1 MKKVYLLMVM
11 VMLSI
16 TCFSQTTIAV
26 QDFDA
31 GTSLAFTNTNGA
43 TQTGSSV
50 SGDRPASSNFYSNA
64 STAWKANNET
74 STLTFSNVTGLSA
87 YSSKYFEFQLAAW
100 SIGSSGNGVD
110 GTDVV
115 TVSISL
121 DGGGTYS
128 DEITVN
134 GNNNAY
140 WHYSTGTGLAS
151 TNYDGNNTPVNFAP
165 GGGGNRTTDGYSTVR
180 VSLDNSVSQA
190 RLKIKLLNN
199 ASAEYWT
206 INEVKIIGTLIPVGS
221 STLSTGPTSEPLSI
235 SSLTNTQGAA
245 STNFDFIV
253 QDDGATPATDA
264 LPTQISQIVFTS
276 GTGNAVTDW
285 SAVISG
291 AELSDGTNSTSS
303 ATIGTS
309 SITFTGLPTSI
320 GDLGYIADDASKTYN
335 LKIWLKTSLGSF
347 ATNIDGKDFVFRVQ
361 GNGITVTG
369 SEFASGQDVNSGDGN
384 NTVSVIAT
392 ALAFVQN
399 TTTPT
404 GVNVAMSPAP
414 TVSANDANGNRDLDF
429 VANVDVTSSGTLST
443 SPVTV
448 APIAGLASFNANII
462 HTASSTGLQL
472 TAASTGLSSAT
483 SNLFDIT
490 TASSASD
497 YFRSKANGNWGSFSS
512 WESSPDN
519 NTWIDATLI
528 PDENANTITIR
539 NDHTITVA
547 AAATAD
553 QVVVESGGSL
563 VLNANFTLADGAGT
577 DLDVNGTLIN
587 TSGSHTIT
595 GTISQNGGSLYQHN
609 RNGSAVLNATW
620 SATSTAEIIGSI
632 SSSPTNLGQSF
643 GNFTW
648 NCTSQS
654 GNVGLGNPSG
664 FNITGNLTITSTGGA
679 TNRAVRF
686 TAGTSYSLNIG
697 GDLIL
702 NGGHLGL
709 SSGSGDMTLTVS
721 GNVSVSNSS
730 ELYLS
735 QGGSGSNTLQIAGNL
750 SVNSGTITET
760 GSSAN
765 CKIEFNKSGSQS
777 ISLAAATISNDLN
790 YVIASASATT
800 LLSNI
805 PVNTGRTLTI
815 NGTLNAS
822 TNQITGAGGVAAN
835 GTLISSHLNGIG
847 STGTL
852 ANTGTNTFGSTSTI
866 TYDAAGAQTFEG
878 RTDYANVVINGGGDK
893 SLNGN
898 AVLSG
903 TLTITNGNVVL
914 GANNLTVENTSGGNT
929 TSYIKTDGTGIFTV
943 NNITT
948 AKTLPVGNAKY
959 NPLIIENGNGHNW
972 SVKVIDGLTA
982 DPGFNT
988 DKAVLLQWDIT
999 PSINPPSSGADITF
1013 QFDQSTQGGVSFNI
1027 NNDIQAWHNPNNG
1040 GWMRSRFPST
1050 PSIVNAS
1057 TATVKIS
1064 GITEFS
1070 RYALSNVDGPLPVN
1084 FLSFSGYKS
1093 GSVNKLQWT
1102 TASEQN
1108 CLGFEVQRSTDGINF
1123 SSIGFVNTL
1132 AIGGNSTDRLSYNF
1146 NDNNVAGEKQYYRIR
1161 QVDIDNH
1168 GRLSNVI
1175 LLKGSKPLIVSID
1188 GIYPNPANNE
1198 INVLLAAPARDKA
1211 TLIVTDISG
1220 RVLLQQLVNVETG
1233 INSIPVNISRFAS
1246 GTYLIKLA
1254 GQTSVESA
1262 GAKFIKQ

>member
-1 MKKVYLLMVM
+1 MVM
-11 VMLSI
+11 VMV
-16 TCFSQTTIAV
+16 CFSVFGQVTIAGWDV
-26 QDFDA
+26 STMTGGLNNFGPSPFTATTTNSNVTVGPIIRGSGVVTGGGATGASRGWGGIGWNNSTAATNIAQNKFFTFQIQVKLNYTLSLTSLDPLDYRRSSSGAANMLIQYEKNGGGFIDIVTLNLTSSGSGGAHAGPVDLSSLNALQNLSPSDVITFRFVPYNASGSA
-31 GTSLAFTNTNGA
+31 GTFYIYDVDNTVANDLILKGFV
-43 TQTGSSV
+43 TLN
-50 SGDRPASSNFYSNA
+50 SSNSNTSDIIFNTGFTSPTNINYTSYQATDITDVNSIEVAQFTIRDGGA
-64 STAWKANNET
+64 SAPDADALGTTLTA
-74 STLTFSNVTGLSA
+74 LTFSLSNSANIRRVALYDGTTELGEVAGSAAPSFTGLSLSA
-87 YSSKYFEFQLAAW
+87 PDNGTKTFSLRVTYNTTVTDNQQPQFIITNATPDISGSVFAA
-100 SIGSSGNGVD
+100 GD
-110 GTDVV
+110 A
-115 TVSISL
+115 
-121 DGGGTYS
+121 GG
-128 DEITVN
+128 
-134 GNNNAY
+134 
-140 WHYSTGTGLAS
+140 AS
-151 TNYDGNNTPVNFAP
+151 
-165 GGGGNRTTDGYSTVR
+165 
-180 VSLDNSVSQA
+180 
-190 RLKIKLLNN
+190 
-199 ASAEYWT
+199 
-206 INEVKIIGTLIPVGS
+206 S
-221 STLSTGPTSEPLSI
+221 ST
-235 SSLTNTQGAA
+235 
-245 STNFDFIV
+245 
-253 QDDGATPATDA
+253 
-264 LPTQISQIVFTS
+264 
-276 GTGNAVTDW
+276 
-285 SAVISG
+285 
-291 AELSDGTNSTSS
+291 
-303 ATIGTS
+303 
-309 SITFTGLPTSI
+309 I
-320 GDLGYIADDASKTYN
+320 GDDN
-335 LKIWLKTSLGSF
+335 KI
-347 ATNIDGKDFVFRVQ
+347 
-361 GNGITVTG
+361 
-369 SEFASGQDVNSGDGN
+369 E
-384 NTVSVIAT
+384 VIAT